1 MVAAGWGNEFHVAD
15 GSSFGRMA
23 EGPADLAKVMGLED
37 ELPCLQTNLS
47 IWPIVPLSLRYR
59 AQILLECFLWHRF
72 ELPIGL
78 PYFLT
83 FGNKFGIK
91 YFT

>member
-1 MVAAGWGNEFHVAD
+1 MV
-15 GSSFGRMA
+15 
-23 EGPADLAKVMGLED
+23 EGLVDLAKVTGLED
-37 ELPCLQTNLS
+37 APPWFGYGLQTNLS
-47 IWPIVPLSLRYR
+47 IWPIVPLSLGYR

-78 PYFLT
+78 PYFLI

>member
-1 MVAAGWGNEFHVAD
+1 MV
-15 GSSFGRMA
+15 
-23 EGPADLAKVMGLED
+23 EGPIDLAMVMGLED

-47 IWPIVPLSLRYR
+47 IWPIVPLSLGYR
-59 AQILLECFLWHRF
+59 AQILLEFFLWHRF

>member
-1 MVAAGWGNEFHVAD
+1 MV
-15 GSSFGRMA
+15 
-23 EGPADLAKVMGLED
+23 EGLVDLIEALGLGD
-37 ELPCLQTNLS
+37 EPSCLQTDLS
-47 IWPIVPLSLRYR
+47 IRPIVPLSLGYR
-59 AQILLECFLWHRF
+59 VQILLECFLWHRF